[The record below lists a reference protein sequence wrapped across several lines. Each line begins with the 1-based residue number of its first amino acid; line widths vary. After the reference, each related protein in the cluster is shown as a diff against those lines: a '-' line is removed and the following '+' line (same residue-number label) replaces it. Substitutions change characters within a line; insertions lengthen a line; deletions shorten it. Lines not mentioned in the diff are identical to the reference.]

1 MYYNRTKT
9 PWFFLINIYLNL
21 QIETSFLKTEFPYE
35 PECGEK
41 KRKIGLEIV
50 LA

>member
-1 MYYNRTKT
+1 MI
-9 PWFFLINIYLNL
+9 FLINIYLNL